1 MSLNLISVVIVNSYP
16 HHCGY
21 HNGPCDFS
29 TYIQTCDMSPQPT
42 IEHKVVSVWETA
54 WGGGGGRGGILHT
67 FCVLAIV
74 GSVCKT
80 VYIITFLCVG
90 RLSCREIV
98 DVE

>member
-1 MSLNLISVVIVNSYP
+1 MDLVISVHTYKLVTCHPNQQLNTKLCQ
-16 HHCGY
+16 CGKL
-21 HNGPCDFS
+21 H
-29 TYIQTCDMSPQPT
+29 
-42 IEHKVVSVWETA
+42 
-54 WGGGGGRGGILHT
+54 GGGRGGILHT